1 MKGLLLGT
9 LCGILLW
16 LLIALALWM
25 VFFRELPA
33 AFSLPEMTQEERR
46 MVKRA
51 IKYHGNWPITREGYD
66 GKYYMHIKGRRI
78 AL

>member
-1 MKGLLLGT
+1 MKGILIGT
-9 LCGILLW
+9 TAGILLW

-25 VFFRELPA
+25 VFFRELPP
-33 AFSLPEMTQEERR
+33 AFSLPEMTTEERQ

-51 IKYHGNWPITREGYD
+51 IRYHGNWPITREGET
-66 GKYYMHIKGRRI
+66 GKYFIHIKGKRV